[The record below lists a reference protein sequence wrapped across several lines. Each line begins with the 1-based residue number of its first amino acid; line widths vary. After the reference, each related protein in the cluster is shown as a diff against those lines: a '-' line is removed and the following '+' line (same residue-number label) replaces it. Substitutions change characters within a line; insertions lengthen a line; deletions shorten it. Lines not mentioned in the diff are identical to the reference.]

1 MSMQI
6 LGKQSLFYGI
16 GHIITRSIG
25 FLLLP
30 LYTNYLSLEEY
41 GVIAL
46 VYTFLGFMN
55 IILHYGLD
63 ASLLKHYVGSNVYN
77 QKTVLTNV
85 YTSLFI
91 TTFMTVS
98 ILLLFKN
105 KIGYVLFGFKDS
117 QIIILVLGI
126 LFFDTLLSI
135 HNLIIRAE
143 QKPKLYIC
151 VSLSNVLFNVLL
163 NIYFIIYLR
172 LGINGVLI
180 GNLISSFTIFL
191 LTSPIIINRFSFSRL
206 SFVKWK
212 QLMIFG
218 YPLLFSGIFSM
229 ILELS
234 DRYII
239 RLLIGI
245 EAVGVYNAGYKIGM
259 IMMIIVSGFNMA
271 WQPYFLNKKVNERKY
286 IADTSIILLTLICSF
301 WLFIL
306 LWSDTILTFQ
316 IFGFSFYGENYWDS
330 INIIPYVALAYIF
343 HACYLI
349 QIPGYY
355 LLEKTEY
362 IAWIR
367 FCGALFNIALNF
379 LFIYIYGIIGAAV
392 STCLSYLIMAVLV
405 YLLNKRLFPI
415 QYSINNLFLIFGLLL
430 LVVNLNYF
438 FVLSETVK
446 FLITIL
452 YPTIIIYL
460 GGNKQLFIDLI
471 KKK

>member
-6 LGKQSLFYGI
+6 LGRQSLLYGI

-30 LYTNYLSLEEY
+30 LYTNYFSLEQY
-41 GVIAL
+41 GIIAL

-63 ASLLKHYVGSNVYN
+63 ASLLKHYVASNVHN

-91 TTFMTVS
+91 TTCLTAS

-105 KIGYVLFGFKDS
+105 NIGYLLFGLKDS
-117 QIIILVLGI
+117 QIVLFVVGI

-135 HNLIIRAE
+135 HTLIIRAE

-151 VSLSNVLFNVLL
+151 ISLINVLSNLLL
-163 NIYFIIYLR
+163 NIYFIVYLQ
-172 LGINGVLI
+172 LKINGVLI

-191 LTSPIIINRFSFSRL
+191 LTSPIIINRFSISRL
-206 SFVKWK
+206 SFIKWK
-212 QLMIFG
+212 QLMMFG

-239 RLLIGI
+239 RLLIGV
-245 EAVGVYNAGYKIGM
+245 EGVGVYNAGYKIGM

-271 WQPYFLNKKVNERKY
+271 WQPYFLNKKINERKY
-286 IADTSIILLTLICSF
+286 IADTSIVLLTLICSF

-306 LWSDTILTFQ
+306 LWGETILTFQ
-316 IFGFSFYGENYWDS
+316 VFGFSIYGENYWDS
-330 INIIPYVALAYIF
+330 INIVPYVALAYIF

-349 QIPGYY
+349 QIPGFY
-355 LLEKTEY
+355 LLEKTQY

-367 FCGALFNIALNF
+367 CCGALVNIVLNF
-379 LFIYIYGIIGAAV
+379 LFISIYGIIGAAV
-392 STCLSYLIMAVLV
+392 STCLSYLIMAIMVF
-405 YLLNKRLFPI
+405 LLNKRHFPI
-415 QYSINNLFLIFGLLL
+415 QYSINNLYLIFGLLI
-430 LVVNLNYF
+430 LVINLNYF
-438 FVLSETVK
+438 FDLSEK
-446 FLITIL
+446 LKLLMSIL
-452 YPTIIIYL
+452 YPIIIIYL
-460 GGNKQLFIDLI
+460 GGNKQLFTDLI
-471 KKK
+471 KGK